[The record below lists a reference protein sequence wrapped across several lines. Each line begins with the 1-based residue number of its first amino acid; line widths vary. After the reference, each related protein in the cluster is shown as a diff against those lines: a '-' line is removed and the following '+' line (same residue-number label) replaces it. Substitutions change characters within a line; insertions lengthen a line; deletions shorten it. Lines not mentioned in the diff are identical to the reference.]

1 MNGICFVPG
10 RRLNETA
17 CASRS
22 IARLGAALIA
32 TISLARVDMEKG
44 LRPNS
49 RSTSRHHRNFS
60 GVRTLV

>member
-1 MNGICFVPG
+1 MKRGLP
-10 RRLNETA
+10 RTRASLTTRH

-32 TISLARVDMEKG
+32 TISLVRVDMEKG